1 MSDESDLTTYKL
13 QLQQVEAALTT
24 DPENEELQQLK
35 VDLEQVISLTSELI
49 NSSSTDNQD
58 SQEDDAVEAAFQSK
72 KKKKSS
78 RWGEK
83 EPVLPVRPWQVGE
96 NCQAMYADDGRYYDA
111 IIQEINSDEVNVKFV
126 GYSNSFA
133 TTSLSSLKMPSSGNT
148 TVHTQNRSKKELE
161 LKRKEYLKEKKKK
174 KLEKMKELIEAKEK
188 EKGKWLN
195 FSSKAFGKKGFVK
208 KSIFKTPESSVG
220 KVGVGTCGVSGQ
232 GMTDFAQAKKFR
244 NVL

>member
-1 MSDESDLTTYKL
+1 MG
-13 QLQQVEAALTT
+13 
-24 DPENEELQQLK
+24 
-35 VDLEQVISLTSELI
+35 
-49 NSSSTDNQD
+49 
-58 SQEDDAVEAAFQSK
+58 FQSK

-83 EPVLPVRPWQVGE
+83 EPVLPVRPWQAGE

-174 KLEKMKELIEAKEK
+174 KLEKMKELIEAGEQRW
-188 EKGKWLN
+188 EGRCWNMRCLWP
-195 FSSKAFGKKGFVK
+195 GHDRLC
-208 KSIFKTPESSVG
+208 T
-220 KVGVGTCGVSGQ
+220 GQ
-232 GMTDFAQAKKFR
+232 EVPKRA
-244 NVL
+244 

>member
-1 MSDESDLTTYKL
+1 MTEESDLNTYNL

-35 VDLEQVISLTSELI
+35 VDLEQVIKLTSELI
-49 NSSSTDNQD
+49 NTSSQD
-58 SQEDDAVEAAFQSK
+58 SQEDEDLEEAFNSK
-72 KKKKSS
+72 KKKKNS

-83 EPVLPVRPWQVGE
+83 APVLPVRPWQVGE
-96 NCQAMYADDGRYYDA
+96 NCQAVYPEDGQYYEA
-111 IIQEINSDEVNVKFV
+111 IIKEINSDEVVVKFV
-126 GYSNSFA
+126 GYSNSSS
-133 TTSLSSLKMPSSGNT
+133 TTSLSSLKLPSSGNT
-148 TVHTQNRSKKELE
+148 TVHTQNKSKKELE
-161 LKRKEYLKEKKKK
+161 IKRKEYLKEKKKK
-174 KLEKMKELIEAKEK
+174 KLEKMKDLQEAKEK

-208 KSIFKTPESSVG
+208 KSIFKTPESKDG

-232 GMTDFAQAKKFR
+232 GMTDFTQAKKFR